1 MWNVGLKMKFK
12 RACTVA
18 VILSAFFSINSFAQT
33 TTAQSTASTTA
44 AQPAATA
51 PADTQA
57 TVTIADAQKAYVAGK
72 WKDAARLFEQAC
84 PNEPDSTRTEC
95 YLWNVLAL
103 SQIGAAKEFG
113 IAGKRLDSLIKK
125 TNPQK
130 AVYADLMMTKAQFQ
144 LYMGRNEKAAEAL
157 IHAIETSQPH
167 QVVVLKKICIAVQPK
182 VKNATL
188 DETCKRLDEP
198 VPAPQP
204 ETVTQPAKDTAATEQ
219 KIAEKPA
226 AQDTTPAPATEP
238 AKPAHDDMV
247 AKATPAPAVQ
257 PGKPVPAAAAAP
269 EKEYWI
275 LQLGAFG
282 VKSNAEL
289 LVNNLK
295 KQGIKGTIEER
306 PGETKTLY
314 LVQTGKFETKEKAVD
329 FGASKLTP
337 LNVEFR
343 PILKK

>member
-1 MWNVGLKMKFK
+1 MMMKFWNVRGI
-12 RACTVA
+12 AA
-18 VILSAFFSINSFAQT
+18 ILFLICSTSAFAQ
-33 TTAQSTASTTA
+33 
-44 AQPAATA
+44 
-51 PADTQA
+51 
-57 TVTIADAQKAYVAGK
+57 TIADAQKAYVAGK

-84 PNEPDSTRTEC
+84 PNEPDSVRTEC

-103 SQIGAAKEFG
+103 SQIGAAKEFST
-113 IAGKRLDSLIKK
+113 AGKRLDSLIKK

-167 QVVVLKKICIAVQPK
+167 QAIVLQKVCTVVQSK
-182 VKNATL
+182 VKNPTL
-188 DETCKRLDEP
+188 DETCKRLSEP
-198 VPAPQP
+198 
-204 ETVTQPAKDTAATEQ
+204 TVEVSSPSADSAGASTGTKTEQPAAVQSVTEQPTAAAQPANDATT
-219 KIAEKPA
+219 APA
-226 AQDTTPAPATEP
+226 AEP
-238 AKPAHDDMV
+238 AKTAPADTA

-257 PGKPVPAAAAAP
+257 PEKPVPAAAPAP

-306 PGETKTLY
+306 VGETRTLY

>member
-1 MWNVGLKMKFK
+1 MKMKFWNV
-12 RACTVA
+12 RGIAA
-18 VILSAFFSINSFAQT
+18 ILFLIC
-33 TTAQSTASTTA
+33 STSSL
-44 AQPAATA
+44 AQPAANA
-51 PADTQA
+51 PADSQA

-84 PNEPDSTRTEC
+84 PNEPDSVRTEC

-103 SQIGAAKEFG
+103 SQIGAAKEFST
-113 IAGKRLDSLIKK
+113 AGKRLDSLIKK

-167 QVVVLKKICIAVQPK
+167 QAIVLQKVCTVVQSK
-182 VKNATL
+182 VKNPTL
-188 DETCKRLDEP
+188 DETCKRLSEP
-198 VPAPQP
+198 AVDASTPTPDP
-204 ETVTQPAKDTAATEQ
+204 TPSTGSATEQ
-219 KIAEKPA
+219 PA
-226 AQDTTPAPATEP
+226 AVPSVTEQPAAAAQPANDATTAPAAEP
-238 AKPAHDDMV
+238 AKTAPADTA

-257 PGKPVPAAAAAP
+257 PEKPVPAAAPAP

-306 PGETKTLY
+306 VGETKTLY

>member
-1 MWNVGLKMKFK
+1 MKMKFWNV
-12 RACTVA
+12 RGIAA
-18 VILSAFFSINSFAQT
+18 ILFLICSTSAF
-33 TTAQSTASTTA
+33 AQS
-44 AQPAATA
+44 
-51 PADTQA
+51 
-57 TVTIADAQKAYVAGK
+57 IADAQKAYVAGK

-84 PNEPDSTRTEC
+84 PNEPDSVRTEC

-103 SQIGAAKEFG
+103 SQIGAAKEFST
-113 IAGKRLDSLIKK
+113 AGKRLDSLIKK

-167 QVVVLKKICIAVQPK
+167 QAIVLQKVCTVVQSK
-182 VKNATL
+182 VKNPTL
-188 DETCKRLDEP
+188 DETCKRLSEP
-198 VPAPQP
+198 AEDASTPTPDP
-204 ETVTQPAKDTAATEQ
+204 TPSTGSATEQ
-219 KIAEKPA
+219 PA
-226 AQDTTPAPATEP
+226 AVQSVTEQPATEP
-238 AKPAHDDMV
+238 KATAQPANDATTAPAAEPAKTAPADTA

-257 PGKPVPAAAAAP
+257 PEKPVPAAAPAP

-282 VKSNAEL
+282 VKSNA
-289 LVNNLK
+289 VNNLK

-306 PGETKTLY
+306 VGETKTLY

>member
-1 MWNVGLKMKFK
+1 MKFWNVCGV
-12 RACTVA
+12 T

-51 PADTQA
+51 PADTQV

-167 QVVVLKKICIAVQPK
+167 QAVVLKKICKAVQPK

-198 VPAPQP
+198 VPAQQP
-204 ETVTQPAKDTAATEQ
+204 ETVAQPVKDTAATVQPANEQ
-219 KIAEKPA
+219 PA
-226 AQDTTPAPATEP
+226 AQDTTPAPAAEP
-238 AKPAHDDMV
+238 VKPAPTDTV

-257 PGKPVPAAAAAP
+257 PEKPVPAAEPAP

-275 LQLGAFG
+275 LQLGAFSQKG
-282 VKSNAEL
+282 NAEL
-289 LVNNLK
+289 LVKNLK
-295 KQGIKGTIEER
+295 KQGITSIIEER
-306 PGETKTLY
+306 PGETRTLY
-314 LVQTGKFETKEKAVD
+314 LVQTGKFDSKEKAID
-329 FGASKLTP
+329 FGASKLAP

-343 PILKK
+343 AILKK

>member
-1 MWNVGLKMKFK
+1 MKFK
-12 RACTVA
+12 NICTAA

-33 TTAQSTASTTA
+33 PAKATATQPEA

-51 PADTQA
+51 PADSQA

-84 PNEPDSTRTEC
+84 PNEPDSVRTEC

-130 AVYADLMMTKAQFQ
+130 TVYADLMMTKAQFQ

-157 IHAIETSQPH
+157 IHAIETSKPH
-167 QVVVLKKICIAVQPK
+167 QAVVLKKICIAVQPK

-198 VPAPQP
+198 AVDAPAS
-204 ETVTQPAKDTAATEQ
+204 PAASRPANELPAVEQ
-219 KIAEKPA
+219 KTAEKPA
-226 AQDTTPAPATEP
+226 VQDTTPAAAPVAEP
-238 AKPAHDDMV
+238 AKTAPADTT

-257 PGKPVPAAAAAP
+257 PEKNAPAAAPAP

-282 VKSNAEL
+282 VKGNAEL

>member
-1 MWNVGLKMKFK
+1 MKMKFWNV
-12 RACTVA
+12 RGIAA
-18 VILSAFFSINSFAQT
+18 ILFLIC
-33 TTAQSTASTTA
+33 STSSL
-44 AQPAATA
+44 AQPAANA
-51 PADTQA
+51 PADSQA

-84 PNEPDSTRTEC
+84 PNEPDSVRTEC

-103 SQIGAAKEFG
+103 SQIGAAKEFST
-113 IAGKRLDSLIKK
+113 AGKRLDSLIKK

-167 QVVVLKKICIAVQPK
+167 QAIVLQKVCAVVQSK
-182 VKNATL
+182 VKNPTL
-188 DETCKRLDEP
+188 DETCKRLSEP
-198 VPAPQP
+198 GVDASTPTPDP
-204 ETVTQPAKDTAATEQ
+204 TPSTGSATEQ
-219 KIAEKPA
+219 PA
-226 AQDTTPAPATEP
+226 AVQSVTEQPATEP
-238 AKPAHDDMV
+238 KAAAQPANDATTAPAAEPAKTAPADTA

-257 PGKPVPAAAAAP
+257 PEKPVPAPAP

-306 PGETKTLY
+306 VGETKTLY

>member
-1 MWNVGLKMKFK
+1 MKFK

-33 TTAQSTASTTA
+33 TTAQPTASTAA

-167 QVVVLKKICIAVQPK
+167 QAVVLKKICIAVQPK

-198 VPAPQP
+198 AVDAPASPAAS
-204 ETVTQPAKDTAATEQ
+204 QPANEQPAVEQ
-219 KIAEKPA
+219 KIAEKPS
-226 AQDTTPAPATEP
+226 AQDTTPARAAEP
-238 AKPAHDDMV
+238 AKTASADTV

-257 PGKPVPAAAAAP
+257 PENPAPAAAPAP

>member
-1 MWNVGLKMKFK
+1 MKFNK
-12 RACTVA
+12 VCFIA
-18 VILSAFFSINSFAQT
+18 VILSAIFSINSFAQST
-33 TTAQSTASTTA
+33 TTQPTASTTA

-51 PADTQA
+51 PTDTQA

-95 YLWNVLAL
+95 YLWDVLAL
-103 SQIGAAKEFG
+103 SQTGAAKEFG

-167 QVVVLKKICIAVQPK
+167 QAVVLKKICIAVQPK

-204 ETVTQPAKDTAATEQ
+204 ETVVQPAKDTAASEQ
-219 KIAEKPA
+219 KVAEKPA
-226 AQDTTPAPATEP
+226 IQDTIPAPAAEP
-238 AKPAHDDMV
+238 AKPAPSDTV
-247 AKATPAPAVQ
+247 AKAAPAPAVQ
-257 PGKPVPAAAAAP
+257 PEKTAPAAAPAQEIP
-269 EKEYWI
+269 VQKEYWI
-275 LQLGAFG
+275 LQLGAFSQ
-282 VKSNAEL
+282 KSNADL
-289 LVNNLK
+289 LVKNLK
-295 KQGIKGTIEER
+295 KQGISGTIEER
-306 PGETKTLY
+306 VGETKTLY
-314 LVQTGKFETKEKAVD
+314 LVQTGKFETKEKAID